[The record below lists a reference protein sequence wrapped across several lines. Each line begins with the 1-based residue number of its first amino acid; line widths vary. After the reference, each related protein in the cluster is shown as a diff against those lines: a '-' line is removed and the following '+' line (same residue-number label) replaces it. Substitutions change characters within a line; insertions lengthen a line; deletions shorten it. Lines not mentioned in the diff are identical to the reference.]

1 MFVFE
6 PVSLYSAGCPGTHYV
21 DQAGLELRSLPAFV
35 KDTCVTA
42 AWQISILIYNL
53 PMPIGT
59 HYVDWAGLELRSLP
73 AFVSQ
78 VLRSK
83 TCVTAAWQISILI
96 YNLPSAWEFLEGYG

>member
-1 MFVFE
+1 MSHFFLLISIQRPSPCRFFLLCLCAKKSILLLYSYICLFVFE
-6 PVSLYSAGCPGTHYV
+6 PVSLYSAGCP
-21 DQAGLELRSLPAFV
+21 
-35 KDTCVTA
+35 
-42 AWQISILIYNL
+42 
-53 PMPIGT
+53 GT

-83 TCVTAAWQISILI
+83 TCVTAAWQISIPI